1 MYVGYVFLIFAPW
14 MEVPLRTP
22 ALALFQP
29 FSSVRPVPGTRL
41 TRHKTPPS
49 DGYRKIQFLSC
60 VSEGGGASEGF
71 KNWFERGAPA
81 NRATRQPNKQCTQCQ
96 TAVHS
101 FSVDGEAYS
110 LGKSNTWSLRG
121 GRREIWIDF

>member
-1 MYVGYVFLIFAPW
+1 MC
-14 MEVPLRTP
+14 
-22 ALALFQP
+22 

-110 LGKSNTWSLRG
+110 LGKSKIKHLEFE
-121 GRREIWIDF
+121 RRKKRDLDRFLNKQLQRICGQQILLTHQTTIIQP